1 MQSKKD
7 DERGI
12 KRHRCDESSFFFR
25 CMCQGK
31 AQRKA
36 SVHEALSHGFRGR
49 LMAGRW
55 GYSVVYFCL
64 VELYLKFWLLKVKTP
79 GKSLGGSNLRAR
91 TTSTGLR
98 DMLFVFGCH
107 AFAPK
112 CRCI

>member
-1 MQSKKD
+1 
-7 DERGI
+7 
-12 KRHRCDESSFFFR
+12 
-25 CMCQGK
+25 MCQGK

-64 VELYLKFWLLKVKTP
+64 VELPEVLAFE
-79 GKSLGGSNLRAR
+79 GKDSREVAGGSNLRAR